1 MKRDWSAARAKV
13 DQEGGVSEPWLT
25 KRELARNL
33 RVSVRTIE
41 RLRLPCTRVGGQNRY
56 RMSEV
61 ELALHGHTELP
72 DNVTPL
78 RPRRRERVA

>member
-1 MKRDWSAARAKV
+1 V
-13 DQEGGVSEPWLT
+13 TEPWLT
-25 KRELARNL
+25 KREVARKL
-33 RVSVRTIE
+33 RVSTRTVE

-61 ELALHGHTELP
+61 ELALNGHTEPP
-72 DNVTPL
+72 DNVVAL